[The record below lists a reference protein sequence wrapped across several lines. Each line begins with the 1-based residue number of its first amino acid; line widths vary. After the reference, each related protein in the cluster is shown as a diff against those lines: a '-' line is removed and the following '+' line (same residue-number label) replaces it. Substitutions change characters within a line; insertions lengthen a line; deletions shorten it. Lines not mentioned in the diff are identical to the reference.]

1 MSRGTF
7 KYICEECNADNWLSK
22 KDRDSRFQSKC
33 VECGSPWLVPSK
45 GSKGADRT
53 ATARDAS
60 RERGRMM
67 EKKMGVN
74 D

>member
-1 MSRGTF
+1 MGRGTF

-22 KDRDSRFQSKC
+22 RDRDSRFKPKC
-33 VECGSPWLVPSK
+33 VGCGSPWLEPSK

-53 ATARDAS
+53 VIARDAS
-60 RERGRMM
+60 HERTRMM
-67 EKKMGVN
+67 KKKMGIN

>member
-1 MSRGTF
+1 MGRGTF

-22 KDRDSRFQSKC
+22 RDRDSRFKPKC
-33 VECGSPWLVPSK
+33 VECGSPWIEPSK
-45 GSKGADRT
+45 CSKGPDMT

-60 RERGRMM
+60 HERTRMM